1 MVSIGVSNETL
12 TVFGQQ
18 IDHSNHKMINTLMNH
33 MASILNPLLRTT
45 HEIYQYMNG
54 VLTQIGDALAIPR
67 NQPGNIHLIREI
79 PVQERP
85 INNNNNPENEVN
97 IPASGFSRRT
107 RELVHVLNNSKLI
120 SWLFE
125 EEELLKVLGKHT
137 ITTRILHG

>member
-97 IPASGFSRRT
+97 IPGQLVND
-107 RELVHVLNNSKLI
+107 REQPNLI
-120 SWLFE
+120 LMN
-125 EEELLKVLGKHT
+125 
-137 ITTRILHG
+137 RN